1 MNELYSVHSLVR
13 GFTYKGTTYE
23 EVKVA
28 WFAVGRRS
36 ALVPFAAA
44 IQDYA
49 RLDAKSRIFP
59 EEYVCELFSRAE
71 AEALKNYLARRPELT
86 TVSEPV
92 ELPVMANASGL
103 QRLPRGGGNDV
114 LGLFREKGYS
124 LPFKVEGYFSVR
136 FAEPRLQGDDKSTV
150 IVRRPEAVKSE
161 K

>member
-1 MNELYSVHSLVR
+1 MSELYSVHSLVR

-23 EVKVA
+23 EVKVT
-28 WFAVGRRS
+28 WFVVGRRT

-49 RLDAKSRIFP
+49 GLDARSRVFP

-86 TVSEPV
+86 TASEPV
-92 ELPVMANASGL
+92 ELPVMANSSGL

-124 LPFKVEGYFSVR
+124 LPFQVEGYFSVR
-136 FAEPRLQGDDKSTV
+136 LAEPKVQGDEKSTV
-150 IVRRPEAVKSE
+150 IGRRSE
-161 K
+161 PDS